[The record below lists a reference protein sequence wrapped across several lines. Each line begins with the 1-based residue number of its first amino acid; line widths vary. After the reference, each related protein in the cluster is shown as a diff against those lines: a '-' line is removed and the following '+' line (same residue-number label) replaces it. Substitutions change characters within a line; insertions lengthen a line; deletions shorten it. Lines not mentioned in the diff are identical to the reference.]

1 MTAVA
6 DQRIER
12 PKVNSLAIRLI
23 FWTVMTS
30 TGLSVL
36 ASGTQL
42 AFSYRHDVSDAYS
55 FLEVFERNF
64 HASLTTAI
72 WEFNFRQV
80 DAILSSS
87 TTNKNVERI
96 ELTTTTGQKF
106 VRGAESP
113 TSDLIE
119 KSIKI
124 IHKDPQGVQ
133 THLGDLTVG
142 ITLAHVYERLWSQFW
157 VLLLTNLTKTTLASV
172 AMLLLFH
179 FIVSRHLH
187 SIASFVK
194 ELDFSGQER
203 PLTLERKP
211 QTSADDLDLVVKAIY
226 RSQERLQTAYETT
239 RQLNQK
245 LEVTNDELMQSN
257 EELQRFAHVAAHDL
271 QEPLRKIRAF
281 GDLLRI
287 EYQGSLDAEGR
298 EYIDFMVDAAA
309 RQQSLIK
316 DLLAYSQ
323 IDAANESFGQV
334 DLNATLR
341 IALHDLAML
350 LEETG
355 GQIEAAELPTVTGNQ
370 TQLVQ
375 LFVNLISNAVKYHA
389 PDRPP
394 RVSVRAGVQTARES
408 ENPHATHHAIYV
420 EDNGIGFPQE
430 VSKEIFKPFK
440 RLHSHA
446 NYQGTGIGLAIVKK
460 IVTHHGGTIS
470 AKSQPGQGSAFIV
483 SLPIS
488 GAKPEV

>member
-1 MTAVA
+1 MNGLAV
-6 DQRIER
+6 
-12 PKVNSLAIRLI
+12 RLI

-64 HASLTTAI
+64 YASLTTAI

-80 DAILSSS
+80 DAILSSA

-96 ELTTTTGQKF
+96 ELSTTTGQKF
-106 VRGAESP
+106 VRGAEPP
-113 TSDLIE
+113 TSELIE

-124 IHKDPQGVQ
+124 IHEDPQGVQ

-157 VLLLTNLTKTTLASV
+157 VLLLTNLSKTTLASL

-187 SIASFVK
+187 HIASFVK
-194 ELDFSGQER
+194 ELDFSAHER
-203 PLTLERKP
+203 PFALERKS
-211 QTSADDLDLVVKAIY
+211 QTSADDLELVVEAIN
-226 RSQERLQTAYETT
+226 RSQKRLQTAYETT

-245 LEVTNDELMQSN
+245 LEITNEELTQSN

-287 EYQGSLDAEGR
+287 EYRDSLDMEGR
-298 EYIDFMVDAAA
+298 EYIDFMVEAAE
-309 RQQSLIK
+309 RQQNLIK

-323 IDAANESFGQV
+323 IDARNENFDQV

-355 GQIEAAELPTVTGNQ
+355 GQVEVADLPTVTGNQ

-375 LFVNLISNAVKYHA
+375 LFVNLVGNAVKYRA
-389 PDRPP
+389 SDRPP
-394 RVSVRAGVQTARES
+394 RVSVRGDIQTARES
-408 ENPHATHHAIYV
+408 ENPQITHCTVCV
-420 EDNGIGFPQE
+420 EDNGIGFPHE
-430 VSKEIFKPFK
+430 MSEEIFKPFK
-440 RLHSHA
+440 RLHSHV

-460 IVTHHGGTIS
+460 IITHHGGTIS
-470 AKSQPGQGSAFIV
+470 AKSQPGKGSVFVV
-483 SLPIS
+483 SLPIAVPS
-488 GAKPEV
+488 RRFNQC